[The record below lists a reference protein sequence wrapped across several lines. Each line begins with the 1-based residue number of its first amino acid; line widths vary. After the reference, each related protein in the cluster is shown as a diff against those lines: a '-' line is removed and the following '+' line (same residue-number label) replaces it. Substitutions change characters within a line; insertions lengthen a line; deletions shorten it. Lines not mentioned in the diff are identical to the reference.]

1 MSNSVTNERVAAI
14 QDSYKELAK
23 EIYRQMKAK
32 FVTDGATPVASY
44 NDGAAIVTNYGSSQ
58 SE

>member
-14 QDSYKELAK
+14 QDSYKQLSK

-32 FVTDGATPVASY
+32 FVTDGATQGASY
-44 NDGAAIVTNYGSSQ
+44 SDGAAIVTNYGSSQ
-58 SE
+58 S

>member
-14 QDSYKELAK
+14 QDSYKQLSK

-32 FVTDGATPVASY
+32 FVTDGATQVASY

-58 SE
+58 S